1 MKTTAIQA
9 LWADT
14 TSAGGVSHR
23 IQYGSSPKGP
33 EGRHSLREDRDT
45 DVCRPSGPLSLLM
58 AFPGPH
64 GPGKGCVGPSG
75 PSSHRRGAASIVAI
89 AVLVILAGILAQQT
103 RRVVMERRQ
112 MRNEVAY
119 LQTEKLAE
127 AGWLLAQNSKAKDP
141 AWSGVTWNLQPGS
154 IHQTNSAEVV
164 IKVQEESCT
173 IVARYPTNA
182 EIPFQVTR
190 TRKLAP

>member
-1 MKTTAIQA
+1 MKHNTTIRSP
-9 LWADT
+9 LT
-14 TSAGGVSHR
+14 GKLTHR
-23 IQYGSSPKGP
+23 
-33 EGRHSLREDRDT
+33 H
-45 DVCRPSGPLSLLM
+45 
-58 AFPGPH
+58 
-64 GPGKGCVGPSG
+64 
-75 PSSHRRGAASIVAI
+75 GAASIVAI
-89 AVLVILAGILAQQT
+89 AVLAILAGILAQQT

-127 AGWLLAQNSKAKDP
+127 AGLLLAQTSKAKDP
-141 AWSGVTWNLQPGS
+141 AWSGVTWNLLPGS

-164 IKVQEESCT
+164 ITVQEESCT
-173 IVARYPTNA
+173 VIARYPTNA